1 MHSQWGTLWRVRVL
15 AGRWQHA
22 GVADK
27 ANKGGKGR
35 CVLWRPSWFIPDS
48 THTGCRPSPHTP
60 TQLQPLLCPPA
71 HPSPPH
77 PTAPPYIKQG
87 TYIKQVRPLL
97 QFLPYTHTA
106 DAHLLWNAAGKSER
120 MKERFISLQ
129 PAMQSALATGDTAVF
144 DSRLLH
150 CGCANESQ
158 KPRALFYVTF
168 SRDAE
173 WPLPDGLHGS
183 NSIRA
188 EDLRRWTLPKLLA
201 LREGDGA
208 DSASV

>member
-1 MHSQWGTLWRVRVL
+1 MRQPCWCT
-15 AGRWQHA
+15 
-22 GVADK
+22 
-27 ANKGGKGR
+27 
-35 CVLWRPSWFIPDS
+35 PDS
-48 THTGCRPSPHTP
+48 THPGRHAHFTRQINCNRCCAS
-60 TQLQPLLCPPA
+60 PA
-71 HPSPPH
+71 HHPTPPH
-77 PTAPPYIKQG
+77 M
-87 TYIKQVRPLL
+87 RPLL

-150 CGCANESQ
+150 CGCANKSQ

-208 DSASV
+208 DSASA